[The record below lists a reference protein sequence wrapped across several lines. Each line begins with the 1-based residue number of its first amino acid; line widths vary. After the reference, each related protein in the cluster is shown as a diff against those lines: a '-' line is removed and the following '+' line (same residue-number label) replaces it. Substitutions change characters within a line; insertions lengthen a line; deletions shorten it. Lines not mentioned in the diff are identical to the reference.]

1 MDKKYKVHQYD
12 NFYTGR
18 YHYRGTN
25 FFRTLKEAEAFAE
38 DHNAASKRYG
48 FTSYYVVDGTEERK
62 TAND

>member
-18 YHYRGTN
+18 YHYRATY
-25 FFRTLKEAEAFAE
+25 FFHTLKEAEAFSE
-38 DHNAASKRYG
+38 ERNAASKRYG
-48 FTSYYVVDGTEERK
+48 FTSYYVVNSTGERK